1 MLFHLA
7 GEEGLRYKSAGF
19 SGCAVCANSP
29 DDIKEKAKLEME
41 AQSSKKVAKCASKI
55 SKANS
60 IAEEGN
66 MRADA
71 QIAAGAKGVFGK
83 NAAKIKADNAVSDFF
98 DGCGVAHNK
107 ANSGLFTT
115 MVQSIQAAGTPSKP
129 YEPPKKDTLGGSIL
143 ERQYETDMIEN
154 ERILGPWGNAQH
166 THRALGLEFQPLQEC
181 TRAPGTAGSRA
192 ISGPDLRTLPLIY
205 MAKERVNYARHM

>member
-7 GEEGLRYKSAGF
+7 GEEGLRDKSAGF
-19 SGCAVCANSP
+19 SVCAVCANSP

-83 NAAKIKADNAVSDFF
+83 NAAKINADSAVSDFF
-98 DGCGVAHNK
+98 
-107 ANSGLFTT
+107 
-115 MVQSIQAAGTPSKP
+115 MAAGWRTTRLTQGCSRRWSNRSRLRGRRLSLTSPLKRTPWAAAFSN
-129 YEPPKKDTLGGSIL
+129 DS
-143 ERQYETDMIEN
+143 
-154 ERILGPWGNAQH
+154 
-166 THRALGLEFQPLQEC
+166 
-181 TRAPGTAGSRA
+181 TRPT
-192 ISGPDLRTLPLIY
+192 
-205 MAKERVNYARHM
+205 

>member
-7 GEEGLRYKSAGF
+7 GEEGLRDKSAGF

-107 ANSGLFTT
+107 ANSGLVTT

-154 ERILGPWGNAQH
+154 ERILGPWERTAH
-166 THRALGLEFQPLQEC
+166 TSGLGP
-181 TRAPGTAGSRA
+181 
-192 ISGPDLRTLPLIY
+192 
-205 MAKERVNYARHM
+205 